1 MKTAK
6 SLLYFNLVK
15 LLDKCKISNSEIAE
29 VLGISQGTLS
39 QKMGGITDWKL
50 TEMLKVQEYLLKA
63 TRETYG
69 LDYLFE
75 KERE

>member
-1 MKTAK
+1 MKPAK
-6 SLLYFNLVK
+6 NLLFFNLVK
-15 LLDKCKISNSEIAE
+15 ILDKYKISNAEIAGI
-29 VLGISQGTLS
+29 LDISQGTLS
-39 QKMGGITDWKL
+39 QKMGGYTDWKL
-50 TEMLKVQEYLLKA
+50 KEMLKIQEYLLKA

>member
-1 MKTAK
+1 MKPAK
-6 SLLYFNLVK
+6 NLLFFNLVK
-15 LLDKCKISNSEIAE
+15 ILDKYKISNSEIA
-29 VLGISQGTLS
+29 GILKVSQGTLS
-39 QKMGGITDWKL
+39 QKMGGNRDWKL
-50 TEMLKVQEYLLKA
+50 NEMLKIQEYLLKA

>member
-1 MKTAK
+1 MKPAK
-6 SLLYFNLVK
+6 NLLFFNLVK
-15 LLDKCKISNSEIAE
+15 ILDKYKISNAEIAGI
-29 VLGISQGTLS
+29 LNISQGALS
-39 QKMGGITDWKL
+39 QKMGGNTDWKL
-50 TEMLKVQEYLLKA
+50 NEMLKIQEYLLKA